1 MGRPFGCI
9 PRTGHINLN
18 AYPHG
23 EINHIEVGENLT
35 AKINPIKLDTNV
47 IKVEVLYSKNRF
59 MGTRE
64 IESRNANI
72 VAQKKLTTLIKDPNI
87 K

>member
-1 MGRPFGCI
+1 M
-9 PRTGHINLN
+9 
-18 AYPHG
+18 
-23 EINHIEVGENLT
+23 VGESLT
-35 AKINPIKLDTNV
+35 AKINPIKLTANV

-64 IESRNANI
+64 IEVRKANI
-72 VAQKKLTTLIKDPNI
+72 VAQKKSTTLIKDPNI